1 MQDVR
6 SSISVPMRWGRWE
19 HWNMWPLGNRRRKD
33 GWTAAMEAGVGVDAI
48 EVEMLGLV
56 KESELKTLVT
66 SS

>member
-1 MQDVR
+1 
-6 SSISVPMRWGRWE
+6 
-19 HWNMWPLGNRRRKD
+19 
-33 GWTAAMEAGVGVDAI
+33 MEAGVGVDAI

>member
-1 MQDVR
+1 
-6 SSISVPMRWGRWE
+6 
-19 HWNMWPLGNRRRKD
+19 
-33 GWTAAMEAGVGVDAI
+33 MEAGVGVEAI